1 MNRWVRVWLACW
13 ASLGLSACSGP
24 EAPTPPPGGE
34 AQLQL
39 QAVTPAIG
47 TALPRG
53 SSVQLSLALVSKI
66 ASPGQVSLSIHDES
80 RAPLLRSEPS
90 VDIAARGAALFQA
103 EFVVPAS
110 ASSIQVQLAFR
121 PAGSSMATV
130 VLSAAYVVQ

>member
-1 MNRWVRVWLACW
+1 MNRWAKVSLVCW
-13 ASLGLSACSGP
+13 ASLGLCACSGP

-80 RAPLLRSEPS
+80 RASLLRSEPS
-90 VDIAARGAALFQA
+90 VDITAREIGRAH
-103 EFVVPAS
+103 V
-110 ASSIQVQLAFR
+110 
-121 PAGSSMATV
+121 
-130 VLSAAYVVQ
+130 